1 MNATTAKV
9 SRFVVP
15 RGRRAFTLV
24 ELLAVVAIMALMLKL
39 TLPALSGLMGNKP
52 HLIARGQFIA
62 DLNNART
69 QALRNGW
76 PVYVVF
82 MPLVNPDQLPARL
95 QTYLRE
101 DGNGVMNGQLVSYA
115 LYAEYLPG
123 DQFGQPSRRWLTDW
137 KRLPDGF
144 YFEPEQIEV
153 IAGTARLSG
162 PNQLVFSNLKN
173 GHGDGSDLLNGVP
186 PRAIRLPYIMYN
198 SRGELAAR
206 GNPGEIRVGALQIA
220 ISEGG
225 VFQPAPLGQGFFEV
239 AKAEPP
245 DIPVENRNRSWIQVN
260 GMTGRADV
268 LEEEPGQPRPYQMV
282 VHRFSLSQ
290 QSGPSGAQP
299 NPGPIAAEIDKWVGN
314 GVVHNSGW
322 AARGMWGNRDDKGKW
337 IYIGGGPRPIAV
349 NGIPRNKLMAL
360 ITALRRVDPGVE
372 LQWQRVPN

>member
-1 MNATTAKV
+1 MNPNTPHVNPLTAAL
-9 SRFVVP
+9 R
-15 RGRRAFTLV
+15 RGFTLV
-24 ELLAVVAIMALMLKL
+24 ELLAVVAIMVLMLKL

-52 HLIARGQFIA
+52 HLVARGQFIA

-69 QALRNGW
+69 RALRNGW

-82 MPLVNPDQLPARL
+82 MPLVNPGQLPDQLK
-95 QTYLRE
+95 TYLRE
-101 DGNGVMNGQLVSYA
+101 EGNGVMNGQLVSYA

-144 YFEPEQIEV
+144 YFEPEQIQM
-153 IAGTARLSG
+153 ISDTARLSG
-162 PNQLVFSNLKN
+162 PNQLVFQNLKN
-173 GHGDGSDLLNGVP
+173 GHGDGSDVRNGIG
-186 PRAIRLPYIMYN
+186 PRTIRLPYIMYN

-206 GNPGEIRVGALQIA
+206 GNPGEIRVGALQLA
-220 ISEGG
+220 LSEGG

-245 DIPVENRNRSWIQVN
+245 SIPVENRKRIWLQVN

-290 QSGPSGAQP
+290 QSGTAGAQP
-299 NPGPIAAEIDKWVGN
+299 NPGPITAEIDKWVGN
-314 GVVHNSGW
+314 GVVHNASW
-322 AARGMWGNRDDKGKW
+322 AQRGMWGNRDDKGKW
-337 IYIGGGPRPIAV
+337 IFIGGARPIAV
-349 NGIPRNKLMAL
+349 TGIPRNKLMAL
-360 ITALRRVDPGVE
+360 ITALRRVDPGIE